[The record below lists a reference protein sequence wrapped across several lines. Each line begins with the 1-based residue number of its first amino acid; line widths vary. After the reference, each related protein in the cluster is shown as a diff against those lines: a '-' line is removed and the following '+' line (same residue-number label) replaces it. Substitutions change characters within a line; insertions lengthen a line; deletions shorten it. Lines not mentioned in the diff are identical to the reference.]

1 MKPRHAGLIIA
12 ALAVLALCGCGP
24 APVVAD
30 VPQVGDTAELV
41 EGPEHG
47 VMPPMRYVW
56 AVPQPE
62 PEPLR
67 KGNSIVSWW
76 KRIETK
82 ILTGN
87 WQ

>member
-1 MKPRHAGLIIA
+1 MVA
-12 ALAVLALCGCGP
+12 ALAMLALCGCGP
-24 APVVAD
+24 VDVAD
-30 VPQVGDTAELV
+30 VPHEAGDTAELA

-76 KRIETK
+76 KRIATK
-82 ILTGN
+82 MLTGN